1 MFVQKINDM
10 NQKINKI
17 SLVLLLISSQLFS
30 QEKWTLNDCVS
41 YAVGHNLQL
50 NDFKYNSQSNKE
62 TRNQSVRSLLPTINA
77 TGDYNVRFGRSV
89 DPNNNE
95 IVNTDFF
102 SNNYTLEFRMD
113 LFKGFQNINT
123 IKLSKLLYN
132 ANKQETLQQKYL
144 LAFRVMSAFY
154 DILFYEGLTEISIEQ
169 QSLSQANYDLVNRQ
183 IELGI
188 KAGADLYEAESRL
201 LADKLKV
208 TQSKNQL
215 NAAKLKLIQEMNLEN
230 ALDISI
236 ISEESSWVNELD
248 ISNEKSDSIF
258 SKAMTFMPIIEAK
271 ELRVKA
277 AKKQV
282 AVSRGGLFP
291 TLSLYGGYGTGYFQ
305 TLTNANGET
314 IPFKDQFRD
323 NTFKFIGISLNI
335 PITNGWSSHSKIK
348 QQKITLLR
356 EENNL
361 ELQEQELFKTIN
373 ELVLKYKSLIVE
385 YEQSN
390 QKVKAQL
397 LSFETAQ
404 KKHEKGLISSLEL
417 YTSKNLLGNAQNENL
432 QVKLLLEVNKKTL
445 DFYKGLPIFNINN

>member
-1 MFVQKINDM
+1 M

-41 YAVGHNLQL
+41 YAVDHNLQL

-62 TRNQSVRSLLPTINA
+62 TYNQSVRSLLPTINA

-89 DPNNNE
+89 DPNNNG

-102 SNNYTLEFRMD
+102 SNNYSLEFRMD
-113 LFKGFQNINT
+113 LFKGFQKINT

-215 NAAKLKLIQEMNLEN
+215 NAAKLKLIQEMNLED
-230 ALDISI
+230 AVDISI

-277 AKKQV
+277 AQKQV

-335 PITNGWSSHSKIK
+335 PITNGWASHSKIK

-373 ELVLKYKSLIVE
+373 ELVLKYKSLVIE
-385 YEQSN
+385 YEQST

>member
-1 MFVQKINDM
+1 M